1 RILSHDAQL
10 ALEAYRRV
18 LGPHRENAPQIRKV
32 LTKAL
37 QDYRSLTGA
46 RRVVGFE
53 FRRYIKNRP
62 NSQFEAY
69 RALEDL
75 DALFLHQR
83 RSGLAPA
90 EFEHVQHAWLE
101 EIAPDDI
108 TPAELSQA
116 IFPSRYVR
124 GSEIL
129 DVYGE

>member
-1 RILSHDAQL
+1 MTAPSL
-10 ALEAYRRV
+10 AT
-18 LGPHRENAPQIRKV
+18 P
-32 LTKAL
+32 
-37 QDYRSLTGA
+37 TGA

-53 FRRYIKNRP
+53 FRRYLKNRP
-62 NSQFEAY
+62 SSQFEAY
-69 RALEDL
+69 VALQEL

-83 RSGLAPA
+83 RSGLVAS
-90 EFEHVQHAWLE
+90 EFQHVQEAWLE
-101 EIAPDDI
+101 EITPDGI